1 MCKFLLVVSFLFLSL
16 SNFFAQN
23 WSWIKGD
30 SVAFANSHYGIQ
42 GQPDITNT
50 PGSKWQ
56 TSQTIDNSNNLWLFG
71 GFRNDLLP
79 FSYAYNDLLKFDISA
94 NAWTWVKGD
103 TIPGKKSIYGN
114 KGVSNINNKPG
125 GRAGSAML
133 TDNFGNLWLFGG
145 FGSGTVAGAL
155 NDLWKFNI
163 STNEWTW
170 ISGDSITGQLS
181 KYGTKG
187 VASATNCPGGRRFM
201 AHWVDNSNNLWFF
214 GGEGF
219 ANSGTASDVLN
230 DVWKYNIST
239 NQWTWISGDSITA
252 QTGNY
257 GPIGVASTLFKP
269 CGRSGCSY
277 WKDNSGN
284 FWIFGGLGT
293 TNNSGVLNDLWKFEP
308 STNKW
313 TWVKGS
319 NLVDQPGSY
328 GSLGIPSMQN
338 VPSGRWACSS
348 GIDASNNL
356 LLFGGDALG
365 YNHKN
370 DLWRYNIPS
379 NQWTWIKGDSS
390 SLTPN
395 YNSGFYGQQN
405 IAAST
410 NKVGARMFSSFWI
423 DNQNSI
429 FLFGGGRSNNNIGEI
444 KNDLWGF
451 KLPDYVGIQET
462 ISESIDFKIYPNP
475 TQDNIIIKMTETRK
489 NNSLAIYD
497 AKGVLIF
504 KKDNLFDVL
513 NISLKEFDNGIYN
526 VVLTTD
532 KNVISKKIIKH

>member
-1 MCKFLLVVSFLFLSL
+1 MNRILLSITTLLLSF
-16 SNFFAQN
+16 SNLISQN
-23 WSWIKGD
+23 WMWIKGD
-30 SVAFANSHYGIQ
+30 SVSFANSHYGIQ
-42 GQPDITNT
+42 GQPNITNT

-56 TSQTIDNSNNLWLFG
+56 AAHTIGNNNNLWMFG
-71 GFRNDLLP
+71 GFRKDLDPFYSAFNDLW
-79 FSYAYNDLLKFDISA
+79 KFDTQTNS
-94 NAWTWVKGD
+94 WTWVKGD
-103 TIPGKKSIYGN
+103 TIPGKKSNYGN
-114 KGVSNINNKPG
+114 KSVSNINNKPG
-125 GRAGSAML
+125 GRAGSALL
-133 TDNFGNLWLFGG
+133 TDNLGNLWLFGG
-145 FGSGTVAGAL
+145 FGSGTIAGAL

-201 AHWVDNSNNLWFF
+201 AHWVDNSNDLWFF

-219 ANSGTASDVLN
+219 ANSGTASDALN

-257 GPIGVASTLFKP
+257 GQMGVASILFKP
-269 CGRSGCSY
+269 CSRSGSSY

-308 STNKW
+308 SNNKW

-328 GSLGIPSMQN
+328 GNLGISSIQN

-356 LLFGGDALG
+356 LLFGGAVLG
-365 YNHKN
+365 HYHNN

-405 IAAST
+405 VTTST

-429 FLFGGGRSNNNIGEI
+429 FLFGGGRRNNNIGEI
-444 KNDLWGF
+444 QNDLWSF
-451 KLPDYVGIQET
+451 KLPEYAGIMEAT
-462 ISESIDFKIYPNP
+462 NENINFKIYPNP
-475 TQDNIIIKMTETRK
+475 TTDHLTIETINSQ
-489 NNSLAIYD
+489 NNYSLSIYD
-497 AKGVLIF
+497 AKGTIVF
-504 KKDNLFDVL
+504 KEETSKNFF
-513 NISLKEFDNGIYN
+513 NISLKQFDKGIYN
-526 VVLTTD
+526 VI
-532 KNVISKKIIKH
+532 VITNNDIICKKIIKN